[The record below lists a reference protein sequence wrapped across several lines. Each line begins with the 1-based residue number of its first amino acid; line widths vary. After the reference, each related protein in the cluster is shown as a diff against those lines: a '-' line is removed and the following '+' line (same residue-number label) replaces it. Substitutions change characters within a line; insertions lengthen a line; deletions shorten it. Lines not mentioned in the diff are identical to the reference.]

1 MLNLNNVPVNDQQP
15 MERTLIPDNTICR
28 AIITVKGG
36 DTELPEFG
44 QGTWFKRSATSSAK
58 WMELEFTVVGGQF
71 DRRKFWHRIFVDGDK
86 IGQSGMPLAKEI
98 GLRTLRQLIESG
110 RNISPDDN
118 SPQAQSS
125 RNIGGI
131 VDLNGMEVCAKIGV
145 KKGNN
150 GYEDTNQLKAALTP
164 NQAEFI
170 PMQGQYAGQSV
181 PQQTQPQYTQ
191 AQPQQ
196 PSGAVPNWARQ

>member
-58 WMELEFTVVGGQF
+58 WMEIEFTVVGGQF

-118 SPQAQSS
+118 SPQAQAS

-164 NQAEFI
+164 NQAGFI
-170 PMQGQYAGQSV
+170 PMQGQYAGQSF
-181 PQQTQPQYTQ
+181 PQQAQPQQTQ

-196 PSGAVPNWARQ
+196 PSSAVPNWARQ